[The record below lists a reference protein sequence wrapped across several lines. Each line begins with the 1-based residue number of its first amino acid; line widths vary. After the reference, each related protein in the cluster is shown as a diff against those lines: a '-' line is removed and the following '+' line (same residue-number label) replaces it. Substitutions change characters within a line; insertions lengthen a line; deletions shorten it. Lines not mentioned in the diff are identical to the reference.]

1 MKIFYTFDY
10 FVMSEK
16 IINIQDAFLNYMRKN
31 KTPVTVFLLNGVK
44 LTGVI
49 ACFDKSTVILR
60 RDGYIQMIYKHAI
73 STFYPH
79 GSVSVFDWNVS
90 QSFSSKKTEDDDTLE
105 VDELEIEGEY
115 EEEDDSEVDSY

>member
-1 MKIFYTFDY
+1 VKIFYTFDY

-49 ACFDKSTVILR
+49 ACFDKSTVVLR
-60 RDGYIQMIYKHAI
+60 REGYIQMVYKHAI
-73 STFYPH
+73 STFYPN
-79 GSVSVFDWNVS
+79 GSVNVFDWNVP
-90 QSFSSKKTEDDDTLE
+90 QSFSSQKIEDEVETE
-105 VDELEIEGEY
+105 EGEEY
-115 EEEDDSEVDSY
+115 EEENDSEVDNY